1 MSNNNWSR
9 WYREGTVSVT
19 NGSKIV
25 TGSDTYW
32 LSAGLH
38 AGDIFSLDGVTDYEI
53 DAVSSNTQLTLTT
66 AYSGSS
72 SSGESYSIVRNF
84 TATLPAEIAAKTA
97 GLIGD
102 FTKYI
107 DTDMQ
112 SIHGKSA
119 YEVAKANG
127 YVGTEAQ
134 WLESITAYGLA
145 KSQGYTGTLAQWLSS
160 LKGDSAYTVAVGNGY
175 SGTEAEWLESL
186 KADNEW
192 TTLNTRTQP
201 LTWRNAGIHNS
212 IYRGQNLGSTFT
224 EEQQAA
230 IRAGTFDDMWLGDY
244 WRING
249 RSWAIGGFDYYWN
262 AYPTRSVGGVAI
274 PMARH
279 NVALVSGAV
288 GVDDGYWDDN
298 QTLSA
303 YIDSNYY
310 VNLRPVLL
318 GELEGFFGEDHIHP
332 WLDYSYTCDEHGN
345 YTGFTEI
352 AGKCEL
358 MTLRQVTGESG
369 VKADGTRQYLANVN
383 TFTVDSA
390 GILPLFRVNPAA
402 RILYNTIWR
411 LRDLKGYVSG
421 MASFWGSDR
430 AAYVQN
436 CDGSTGPSPLTLKWW
451 MRACTCIM

>member
-1 MSNNNWSR
+1 MSTYTR
-9 WYREGTVSVT
+9 WYREGTVSAT
-19 NGSKIV
+19 NNSSTIIG
-25 TGSDTYW
+25 TNTYW
-32 LSAGLH
+32 LTAGLH
-38 AGDIFSLDGVTDYEI
+38 TGDILKLGGSDYEI
-53 DAVSSNTQLTLTT
+53 LSVIDDTHLTI
-66 AYSGSS
+66 ASVFSGAT
-72 SSGESYSIVRNF
+72 GEGKSYAIVRNF
-84 TATLPAEIAAKTA
+84 TSTMQSEIAAKTSE
-97 GLIGD
+97 LLGD
-102 FTKYI
+102 FVRYI
-107 DTDMQ
+107 DSDMQ

-119 YEVAKANG
+119 YEVAVAN
-127 YVGTEAQ
+127 
-134 WLESITAYGLA
+134 
-145 KSQGYTGTLAQWLSS
+145 GYTGTQAEWLES
-160 LKGDSAYTVAVGNGY
+160 LSAYGVAKDNGY
-175 SGTEAEWLESL
+175 TGTEAEWLESL